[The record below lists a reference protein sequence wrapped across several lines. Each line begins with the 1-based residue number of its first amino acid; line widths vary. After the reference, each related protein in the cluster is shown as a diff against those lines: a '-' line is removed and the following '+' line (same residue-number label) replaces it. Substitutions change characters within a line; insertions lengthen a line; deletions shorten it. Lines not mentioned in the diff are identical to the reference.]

1 MALPEGDAMTV
12 HFVMLPMAGGATHAA
27 VNPDL
32 VRCVLAKNHSQAEV
46 HFDDQHRLVVEKT
59 MEQVVRDLEIAGR

>member
-1 MALPEGDAMTV
+1 MD
-12 HFVMLPMAGGATHAA
+12 GGQTHVA

-32 VRCVLAKNHSQAEV
+32 VRCVQVKGPTQAEIC
-46 HFDDQHRLVVEKT
+46 FDDHHWLVVDKT

>member
-1 MALPEGDAMTV
+1 MAV
-12 HFVMLPMAGGATHAA
+12 HFVMFPIDGGQSHVA

-32 VRCVLAKNHSQAEV
+32 VRCVQPKNASQAEIC
-46 HFDDQHRLVVEKT
+46 FDEQHWLTVDKT

>member
-1 MALPEGDAMTV
+1 MAV
-12 HFVMLPMAGGATHAA
+12 HFVMFPIDGGQSHVA

-32 VRCVLAKNHSQAEV
+32 VRGVQPKNASQAEIC
-46 HFDDQHRLVVEKT
+46 FDEQHWLTVDKT

>member
-1 MALPEGDAMTV
+1 MTV
-12 HFVMLPMAGGATHAA
+12 HFVMFPMDGGQSHVA

-32 VRCVLAKNHSQAEV
+32 VRCVQVKGPTQAEIC
-46 HFDDQHRLVVEKT
+46 FDDHHWLVVDKT

>member
-1 MALPEGDAMTV
+1 MTV
-12 HFVMLPMAGGATHAA
+12 HFVMFPMDGGQSHVA

-32 VRCVLAKNHSQAEV
+32 VRCVQVKSATQAEIC
-46 HFDDQHRLVVEKT
+46 FDDHHWLVVDKT

>member
-1 MALPEGDAMTV
+1 MTV
-12 HFVMLPMAGGATHAA
+12 HFVMLPMDGGATHVA

-32 VRCVLAKNHSQAEV
+32 VRCVQAKNASQAEV
-46 HFDDQHRLVVEKT
+46 QFDDRHCLVVDKA

>member
-1 MALPEGDAMTV
+1 MTV
-12 HFVMLPMAGGATHAA
+12 HFVMLPMDGGATHVA

-32 VRCVLAKNHSQAEV
+32 VRCVQTKNASQAEV
-46 HFDDQHRLVVEKT
+46 YFDDLHCLVVDKA